1 MKAYSKKWRFDY
13 NVTKTNII
21 TFGEH
26 INTHRRNVQQRC
38 WTLYGK
44 QIKEKLSSEHAG
56 IRLSGNFS
64 GTERTVEMARKGKA
78 VVSSLM
84 SAGVCPAGSN
94 PICGIKIWATVGLP
108 TMLFGCELWSNI
120 TKTEHEILERVDRFA
135 AKRAQGLAPSTR
147 SEATI
152 GSLGLWTIEGHID
165 KIQLMFLHKLL
176 SLNPTNVERIRFVAR
191 LSSFFN
197 GVTKKQLGF
206 IQTS

>member
-1 MKAYSKKWRFDY
+1 MEAYSKKWRFDY
-13 NVTKTNII
+13 NVTKKNII

-38 WTLYGK
+38 WTRLYGK

-165 KIQLMFLHKLL
+165 KIQLMFLHRLL
-176 SLNPTNVERIRFVAR
+176 SLKQTN
-191 LSSFFN
+191 L
-197 GVTKKQLGF
+197 GVCIT
-206 IQTS
+206 